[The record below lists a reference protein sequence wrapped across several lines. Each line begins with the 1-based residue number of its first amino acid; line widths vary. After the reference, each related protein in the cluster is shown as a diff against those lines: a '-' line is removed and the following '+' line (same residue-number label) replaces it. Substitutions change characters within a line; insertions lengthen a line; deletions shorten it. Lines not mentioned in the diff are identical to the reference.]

1 MGTHD
6 RDMPIEETILN
17 TDDETIKETKKQLTK
32 TREEKV
38 SQIVLRAQI
47 VLAH

>member
-6 RDMPIEETILN
+6 RDLPIEEIILD
-17 TDDETIKETKKQLTK
+17 TDDETIKETKIQLTK

-38 SQIVLRAQI
+38 TQIVLRTQTF
-47 VLAH
+47 LTH